1 MSNTDG
7 PQPEGCGPCT
17 SDFARVFPLLSFLSL
32 WLKSGHGSI
41 AGSGSYRRRP
51 QGSTACFREGL
62 LAPWEGF
69 RFMNRNPRLWQ
80 FGILPVFLNLLITVL
95 VLALLISGGV
105 WYAQTMHPR
114 LRRVGG
120 KRGLEVLVILALFV
134 GIVAIALA
142 VWLLLQSILCGY
154 FYGKLARQVELQLG
168 MRPEDMKEVSFA
180 REVLDG
186 IRDVTVLLAVNA
198 ALLLLHIIP
207 VVGSVVAVAG
217 SLYFDS
223 WVLGL
228 DYFEYPLGLRGKTRR
243 EMRQFCKAHRPQTL
257 GSARPCFCWLCC
269 R

>member
-1 MSNTDG
+1 MDQSMVAAATD
-7 PQPEGCGPCT
+7 
-17 SDFARVFPLLSFLSL
+17 
-32 WLKSGHGSI
+32 
-41 AGSGSYRRRP
+41 AGRKVRLP
-51 QGSTACFREGL
+51 AFREGL

-114 LRRVGG
+114 FAASWWQ
-120 KRGLEVLVILALFV
+120 RGLEVLVILALFV

-257 GSARPCFCWLCC
+257 GLGAAVLLLALLPVISAVFLTTAATGAVLLHRRLSVAPAG